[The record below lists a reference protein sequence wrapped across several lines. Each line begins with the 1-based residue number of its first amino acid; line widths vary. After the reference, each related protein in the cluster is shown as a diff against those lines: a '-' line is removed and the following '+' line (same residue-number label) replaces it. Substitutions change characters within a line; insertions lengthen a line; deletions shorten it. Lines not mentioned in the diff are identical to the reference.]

1 MNESKEEKKKP
12 AHASGKEKLPEK
24 KIKKY
29 LRIFWALVIIPFL
42 LAFLLV
48 WTVSM
53 GWFGSLPKIED
64 LQNPQIN
71 LATEIFSADGKI
83 LGKYY
88 AENRVNVK
96 YKDLSPYL
104 VNGLIATEDAR
115 FIDHSGIDL
124 RGLFRV
130 LFRTVLGGDQ
140 SGGGGSTLSQQLAK
154 MLFPRE
160 KNQSKIQLAVR
171 KIKEWIIAA
180 RLERQYTKEEILTM
194 YINKFDFINLA
205 VGIKSA
211 AKIYFNTTPDSLKI
225 EQAAMLVGMC
235 KNPALFNP
243 LRRPDTTQQRRN
255 VVLGQMVKYGYLP
268 ENKFDSLKILP
279 LGINFQQEDHNLG
292 LAPYLREYLRDNFM
306 VKWCQEN
313 PKPDGTQYDVY
324 RDGLKIY
331 TTIDSRMQRYAEQ
344 AVEQHMKEVQERFS
358 KECKQK
364 KNAPFDWRVTKEEIN
379 SIMTSSVHRTD
390 RYRNLKA
397 QGLSKEEIEKSFD
410 TPTPMRVFSWKG
422 EFDTTMTPM
431 DSIRYYKT
439 FLRSSF
445 MSMDPHTGYIKAWVG
460 GINYKHFKYDQ
471 VKTSRRQVGSTFKP
485 IVYALA
491 IMEGWSPCQKIPNVP
506 VTFEIPD
513 QPPWTPANS
522 SEEKYNG
529 KMLTLQFALA
539 LSINAITAYIMKQFG
554 PEPVVQLARRLGITA
569 PMDAVPSL
577 CLGTA
582 EISLYEMVGAM
593 STFANKG
600 TRIEPTFVTRIE
612 DKQGRVLADFPPQS
626 QEVMDEEKAYIMIQ
640 LMKGVVQYG
649 TGVRLRYRYKLM
661 QPMAGKTGTT
671 QNHSDGWFMGITPDL
686 VSGAW
691 VGGEDRSIHFSG
703 LDEGQGASMALPIFA
718 YYMQKIYADK
728 KLNFYQGDFEKPA
741 KKISIEMDCD
751 KYNKGIE
758 QGSGGGED
766 PDDDSF

>member
-1 MNESKEEKKKP
+1 MTEQKEEKK
-12 AHASGKEKLPEK
+12 KEKLPEK
-24 KIKKY
+24 KMKKY
-29 LRIFWALVIIPFL
+29 LRVFWALVFAPFVL
-42 LAFLLV
+42 IFLLV
-48 WTVSM
+48 FMVSM
-53 GWFGSLPKIED
+53 EWFGELPKIED

-71 LATEIFSADGKI
+71 LATEIISSDGKI

-115 FIDHSGIDL
+115 FADHSGIDL

-130 LFRTVLGGDQ
+130 FFRTVIGGDQ

-160 KNQSKIQLAVR
+160 KNQSKIRLAMR
-171 KIKEWIIAA
+171 KIKEWTIAA
-180 RLERQYTKEEILTM
+180 RLEKQYTKEEILTM

-211 AKIYFNTTPDSLKI
+211 SKIYFNTTPDSLNI

-235 KNPALFNP
+235 KNPSLFNP
-243 LRRPDTTQQRRN
+243 LRRADTTMHRRN
-255 VVLGQMVKYGYLP
+255 VVMKQMVKYGYL
-268 ENKFDSLKILP
+268 EEEKYDSLKVLP

-306 VKWCQEN
+306 EKWCAEN

-344 AVEQHMKEVQERFS
+344 AMEEHMKDIQPKFF

-379 SIMTSSVHRTD
+379 YIMTSSMKRSERFRV
-390 RYRNLKA
+390 LKA
-397 QGLSKEEIEKSFD
+397 QGLSPTEIEKNFNTSV
-410 TPTPMRVFSWKG
+410 PMRVFSWKK

-431 DSIRYYKT
+431 DSMRYYKT
-439 FLRSSF
+439 FLRSGF
-445 MSMDPHTGYIKAWVG
+445 MSMDPHTGYVKAWVG

-471 VKTSRRQVGSTFKP
+471 VKIARRQVGSTFKP
-485 IVYALA
+485 FVYALA

-513 QPPWTPANS
+513 QPAWTPANS
-522 SEEKYNG
+522 SDKKYEG
-529 KMLTLQFALA
+529 KMLTMQFALA
-539 LSINAITAYIMKQFG
+539 LSINYITAYIMKQFG
-554 PEPVVQLARRLGITA
+554 PEPVVQLARRLGITS

-593 STFANKG
+593 STFANQG
-600 TRIEPTFVTRIE
+600 TRIEPIFVTRIE
-612 DKQGRVLADFPPQS
+612 DKNGRVLSDFPQHS
-626 QEVMDEEKAYIMIQ
+626 EEVMDEEKAYIIIQ
-640 LMKGVVQYG
+640 LMKGAVQYG

-686 VSGAW
+686 VSGVW
-691 VGGEDRSIHFSG
+691 VGGEERSIHFSS
-703 LDEGQGASMALPIFA
+703 LKEGEGASMALPIFA
-718 YYMQKIYADK
+718 YYMQKVYADK
-728 KLNFYQGDFEKPA
+728 KINLYQGDFEKPNG
-741 KKISIEMDCD
+741 KISIEMDCD
-751 KYNKGIE
+751 KYNKQIE
-758 QGSGGGED
+758 EGSGGGED
-766 PDDDSF
+766 PDDDLF

>member
-1 MNESKEEKKKP
+1 MNEQKQGGK
-12 AHASGKEKLPEK
+12 KEKLPEK
-24 KIKKY
+24 KLKKY
-29 LRIFWALVIIPFL
+29 LRVFWTLVFAPFVLIFLIVFM
-42 LAFLLV
+42 
-48 WTVSM
+48 VSM
-53 GWFGSLPKIED
+53 EWFGELPKIED

-71 LATEIFSADGKI
+71 LATEIISSDGKI

-104 VNGLIATEDAR
+104 INALIATEDAR
-115 FIDHSGIDL
+115 FVDHSGIDF

-130 LFRTVLGGDQ
+130 FFRTVIGGDQ

-160 KNQSKIQLAVR
+160 KNQSKIRLAMR

-180 RLERQYTKEEILTM
+180 RLEKQYTKEEILTM

-211 AKIYFNTTPDSLKI
+211 SKIYFNTTPDSLKI

-235 KNPALFNP
+235 KNPSLFNP
-243 LRRPDTTQQRRN
+243 LRRADTTIHRRN
-255 VVLGQMVKYGYLP
+255 VVMRQLVKYEYLS
-268 ENKFDSLKILP
+268 EEKYDSLKLLP

-292 LAPYLREYLRDNFM
+292 LAPYVREYLRDNFM
-306 VKWCQEN
+306 KKWCEEN
-313 PKPDGTQYDVY
+313 PKPDGTAYDVY

-344 AVEQHMKEVQERFS
+344 AMELHMKEVQQKFF

-379 SIMTSSVHRTD
+379 SIMTSSMHRSE
-390 RYRNLKA
+390 RYRVLKA
-397 QGLSKEEIEKSFD
+397 QGLSPAEIEKDFN
-410 TPTPMRVFSWKG
+410 TPAQMKIFSWKG
-422 EFDTTMTPM
+422 EVDTTMTPM
-431 DSIRYYKT
+431 DSIRYYKSC
-439 FLRSSF
+439 LRSGF

-471 VKTSRRQVGSTFKP
+471 VKIAKRQVGSTFKP
-485 IVYALA
+485 FVYALA

-513 QPPWTPANS
+513 QPPWTPKNS

-529 KMLTLQFALA
+529 KMCTLQFALA
-539 LSINAITAYIMKQFG
+539 LSINSITAYIMKQFG
-554 PEPVVQLARRLGITA
+554 PEPVVQLAKRLGITSQL
-569 PMDAVPSL
+569 DAVPSL

-582 EISLYEMVGAM
+582 DISLYEMVGAM
-593 STFANKG
+593 SAFANQG
-600 TRIEPTFVTRIE
+600 TRVEPIFVTRIE
-612 DKQGRVLADFPPQS
+612 DKHGRVLSDFRPHTE
-626 QEVMDEEKAYIMIQ
+626 EVMDEEKAYVMIQ
-640 LMKGVVQYG
+640 LMKGAVQYG

-686 VSGAW
+686 VSGVW
-691 VGGEDRSIHFSG
+691 VGGEDRSIHFSS
-703 LDEGQGASMALPIFA
+703 LNEGQGAAMALPVFA
-718 YYMQKIYADK
+718 YYMQKVYADK
-728 KLNFYQGDFEKPA
+728 KINLYQGDFEKPSG
-741 KKISIEMDCD
+741 KISVEMDCD
-751 KYNKGIE
+751 KYNKQTE
-758 QGSGGGED
+758 EGSGGDGDKED
-766 PDDDSF
+766 ELF